1 MERRQSRVIAHFQ
14 QETYKPHI
22 RREALQQIDKGN
34 IITYLL
40 PPRSCPS
47 NPFREWHGRVEW
59 ISPEL
64 VKVTVLDEGYTGE
77 TEFVMRTEIVSVMS
91 GLSSAEQ
98 YFNER
103 SGKSH
108 LV

>member
-1 MERRQSRVIAHFQ
+1 MAHFQ

-22 RREALQQIDKGN
+22 RREALRKIDKGD

-40 PPRSCPS
+40 APVKRPS

-59 ISPEL
+59 VGPEC

-77 TEFVMRTEIVSVMS
+77 TEYVMRTEIVSVTKS
-91 GLSSAEQ
+91 QVPEIIEQ
-98 YFNER
+98 
-103 SGKSH
+103 
-108 LV
+108 

>member
-1 MERRQSRVIAHFQ
+1 MADFQ
-14 QETYKPHI
+14 QETYGPHS
-22 RREALQQIDKGN
+22 RGEALRQINKGD

-59 ISPEL
+59 VGPEV

-77 TEFVMRTEIVSVMS
+77 TEFVMSSQIVSVT
-91 GLSSAEQ
+91 ECQ
-98 YFNER
+98 VREN
-103 SGKSH
+103 
-108 LV
+108 

>member
-1 MERRQSRVIAHFQ
+1 MADFQ
-14 QETYKPHI
+14 QETYGFPI
-22 RREALQQIDKGN
+22 RREALQQIDKGD

-64 VKVTVLDEGYTGE
+64 VKVMVLDEGYTGE

-98 YFNER
+98 YL
-103 SGKSH
+103 KQ
-108 LV
+108 

>member
-1 MERRQSRVIAHFQ
+1 M
-14 QETYKPHI
+14 
-22 RREALQQIDKGN
+22 QQIGKGD

-59 ISPEL
+59 VGSEL

-77 TEFVMRTEIVSVMS
+77 TEFVMRTEIVSVT
-91 GLSSAEQ
+91 ECQ
-98 YFNER
+98 VPDKER
-103 SGKSH
+103 
-108 LV
+108 

>member
-1 MERRQSRVIAHFQ
+1 MVMADFQ
-14 QETYKPHI
+14 HETYNPQS
-22 RREALQQIDKGN
+22 RREALRQIDKGDV
-34 IITYLL
+34 ITYLL

-59 ISPEL
+59 VGPEL

-91 GLSSAEQ
+91 ELSSAEQ
-98 YFNER
+98 YF
-103 SGKSH
+103 KK
-108 LV
+108 

>member
-1 MERRQSRVIAHFQ
+1 
-14 QETYKPHI
+14 
-22 RREALQQIDKGN
+22 LQQIDKGD

-47 NPFREWHGRVEW
+47 NPLKEWHGRVEW
-59 ISPEL
+59 TSPEL

-98 YFNER
+98 YL
-103 SGKSH
+103 KQ
-108 LV
+108 

>member
-22 RREALQQIDKGN
+22 RREALRQIDKGD

-59 ISPEL
+59 IGPEL

-91 GLSSAEQ
+91 ELS
-98 YFNER
+98 F
-103 SGKSH
+103 GIMG
-108 LV
+108 